1 MARFTI
7 AKRTPRSNGWR
18 ERQLKNARQI
28 AGENFDASDI
38 TPEQF
43 IEKLKNNHLS
53 EISKTF
59 NQE

>member
-18 ERQLKNARQI
+18 DKQLKNAQLLV
-28 AGENFDASDI
+28 GKNFDASDI

-43 IEKLKNNHLS
+43 IEDLKNNHLR

-59 NQE
+59 KQD